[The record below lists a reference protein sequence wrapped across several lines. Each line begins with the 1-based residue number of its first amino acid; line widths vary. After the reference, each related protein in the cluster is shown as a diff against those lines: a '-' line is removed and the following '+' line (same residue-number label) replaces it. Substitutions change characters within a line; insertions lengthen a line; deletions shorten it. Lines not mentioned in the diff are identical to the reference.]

1 MHAIRIHAEHD
12 IAVSSLLFSKNVH
25 PRFVQELL
33 GHASVTITLDTYAHM
48 DMVPGTGRQTLD
60 AIGEALE

>member
-1 MHAIRIHAEHD
+1 MHTVRIHAEHD

-33 GHASVTITLDTYAHM
+33 GHASVAITLDTYAHM
-48 DMVPGTGRQTLD
+48 VPGMGRQTVD